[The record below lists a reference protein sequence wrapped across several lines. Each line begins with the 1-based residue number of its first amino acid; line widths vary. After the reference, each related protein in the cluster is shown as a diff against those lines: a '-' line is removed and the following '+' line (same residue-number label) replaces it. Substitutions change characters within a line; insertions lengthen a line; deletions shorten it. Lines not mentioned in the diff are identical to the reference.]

1 MWTLH
6 KYTIPYVKQ
15 QCDDPLSSGM
25 IEALF
30 LDLVLSDL
38 VFVVYVV
45 NGTLAVCSV
54 NISSEEFMYLQ
65 LI

>member
-1 MWTLH
+1 MH

-15 QCDDPLSSGM
+15 QCDDNLSSGM

-54 NISSEEFMYLQ
+54 DISSDELMYLQ
-65 LI
+65 FI

>member
-1 MWTLH
+1 MDIAQVHYTLR
-6 KYTIPYVKQ
+6 Q
-15 QCDDPLSSGM
+15 QCDDNLSSVM

-38 VFVVYVV
+38 VLVVYVV

-54 NISSEEFMYLQ
+54 NISSDEFMYLQ